1 VSALQQYAILWT
13 VGKHSKAD
21 RSPVSPQKLG
31 PSIWI
36 SPVVLDSSIRTCSI
50 GLLLP
55 SVSKDGHGE
64 QGMKAEEGSLP

>member
-1 VSALQQYAILWT
+1 MQFF
-13 VGKHSKAD
+13 
-21 RSPVSPQKLG
+21 G
-31 PSIWI
+31 PSESTARLTDRPYHLRSWGLPYG
-36 SPVVLDSSIRTCSI
+36 SHQVVLDSSIRTCSI